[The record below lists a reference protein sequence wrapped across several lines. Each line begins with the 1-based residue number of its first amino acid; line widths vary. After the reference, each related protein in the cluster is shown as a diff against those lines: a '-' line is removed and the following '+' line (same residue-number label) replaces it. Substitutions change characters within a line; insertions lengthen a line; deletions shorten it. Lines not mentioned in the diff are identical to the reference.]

1 MACTGEHDVAQ
12 DYLLGDI
19 VLSGAGQYIEAVTP
33 GKSSGT
39 EPSFNPLR
47 SSTTID
53 NEVVWLNWGLTPP
66 STYTL
71 WSEISAHEL
80 SGGGY
85 PAGGV
90 ALTNPVLTLARR
102 RVTWSIDDIDFGTL
116 DGYEFYLNMGS
127 LRAGAEKYGLSS
139 NPHYMI
145 NLDHTTYDDFW
156 KARSIWRHFS
166 KLTPAVLTV
175 GGWFDAEDLQGPL
188 RTYRQIALAS
198 PATSNRGAATCGSCF
213 MPRRTS
219 FTTRRWSRITT

>member
-1 MACTGEHDVAQ
+1 MTCEIALFDSARLRVLDGTIDLNTHTFKAALLADTFVPISAAAWVPAQ

-116 DGYEFYLNMGS
+116 DGSPKYVAIRRDGSENSVVNPLVAYL
-127 LRAGAEKYGLSS
+127 L
-139 NPHYMI
+139 
-145 NLDHTTYDDFW
+145 LD
-156 KARSIWRHFS
+156 ASGGVI
-166 KLTPAVLTV
+166 PLTV
-175 GGWFDAEDLQGPL
+175 GNPF
-188 RTYRQIALAS
+188 TLAAPS
-198 PATSNRGAATCGSCF
+198 AGL
-213 MPRRTS
+213 
-219 FTTRRWSRITT
+219 ITFA